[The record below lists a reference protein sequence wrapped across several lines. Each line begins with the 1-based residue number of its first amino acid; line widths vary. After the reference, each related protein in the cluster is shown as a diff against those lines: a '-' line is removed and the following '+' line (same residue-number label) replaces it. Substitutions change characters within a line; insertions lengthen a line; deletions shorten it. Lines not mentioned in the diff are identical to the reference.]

1 MRHSG
6 EKVRLLREESN
17 PSNCTDGR
25 GDTHSA
31 YHQTPRI
38 ASPFGTF
45 LNDRSNECRN
55 LKS

>member
-31 YHQTPRI
+31 YHQTPHI